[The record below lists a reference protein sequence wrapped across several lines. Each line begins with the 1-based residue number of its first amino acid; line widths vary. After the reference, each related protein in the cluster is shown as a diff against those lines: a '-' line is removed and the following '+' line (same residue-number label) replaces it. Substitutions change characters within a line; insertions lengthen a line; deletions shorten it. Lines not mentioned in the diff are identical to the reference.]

1 MRKYVTVQ
9 CQAKGEL
16 LVTLLM
22 PDLGLSRLLPVWP
35 LVFFPCGLNTF
46 LCSQLRK
53 DQSPPPS
60 QIMVPRRRL
69 LSGHADL

>member
-1 MRKYVTVQ
+1 MPG
-9 CQAKGEL
+9 QAKGEL

-35 LVFFPCGLNTF
+35 LVFFLCGLNTL

-53 DQSPPPS
+53 TEIRTKSALS
-60 QIMVPRRRL
+60 AGTRSSSSAFSSRL
-69 LSGHADL
+69 IYS